1 MMKLK
6 KNRKSNSKHH
16 QIPMKRYNAQ
26 VVSVGDKVF
35 LDGEYIAH
43 ILKDE
48 IIIFPEYYNENSRTE
63 LLRLSGELNR
73 QLSIVKQ

>member
-1 MMKLK
+1 MKLK
-6 KNRKSNSKHH
+6 KNRKSNSKHNN
-16 QIPMKRYNAQ
+16 IAMKRYNDQ

-43 ILKDE
+43 ILRDK
-48 IIIFPEYYNENSRTE
+48 IIIFPEYYNNNSRTE

-73 QLSIVKQ
+73 KLSTVKQ